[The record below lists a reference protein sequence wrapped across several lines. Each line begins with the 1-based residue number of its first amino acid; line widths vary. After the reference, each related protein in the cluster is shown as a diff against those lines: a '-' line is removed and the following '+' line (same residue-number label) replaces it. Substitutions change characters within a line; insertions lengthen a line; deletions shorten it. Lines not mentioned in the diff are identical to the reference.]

1 MTRVL
6 SLFQNLGI
14 HVTKSQCAA
23 INCIR
28 ANSNRTSPD
37 PWSVN
42 PIKDLQDLVAIP
54 IVKENYQVFNPSL
67 REIERGHELFKQKAG
82 REITMIK
89 SVVSLERLPEQN
101 IPEVGANLKA

>member
-6 SLFQNLGI
+6 SLFQNLVF
-14 HVTKSQCAA
+14 HVTKSRCAA

-28 ANSNRTSPD
+28 ANSNQTSPD

-67 REIERGHELFKQKAG
+67 REIEQGHELFKQKAG

-101 IPEVGANLKA
+101 IPEVGAQLM

>member
-6 SLFQNLGI
+6 SLFQNLGF
-14 HVTKSQCAA
+14 HVTKSRSAA
-23 INCIR
+23 VNFIR
-28 ANSNRTSPD
+28 ANSNQTAPD

-67 REIERGHELFKQKAG
+67 REIEQGHELFKQKAG

-101 IPEVGANLKA
+101 IPEVGAKLM

>member
-6 SLFQNLGI
+6 SLFQNLSF
-14 HVTKSQCAA
+14 HFTKSRCAA

-28 ANSNRTSPD
+28 AISNQTAPD

-67 REIERGHELFKQKAG
+67 REIEQGHELFKQKAG

-101 IPEVGANLKA
+101 IPEVGANLM